1 MNEKMQQDGIYIVQ
15 DGITTHLKPK
25 DHGQDILFWKN
36 GQVLDVE
43 RTDRTRIKQS
53 K

>member
-1 MNEKMQQDGIYIVQ
+1 MNEKSQDGIYIVQ
-15 DGITTHLKPK
+15 EGETTYLKPIE
-25 DHGQDILFWKN
+25 HGQHVLYWKN

-43 RTDRTRIKQS
+43 KTDRSRIKKS